1 MSDIPVEAQ
10 QLIVDGIKAQS
21 SRTPR
26 VVLCH
31 SSGSLVSD
39 ASCQVCTHDKF
50 EEYFLR
56 KSIKLISVLPSV
68 GSIRRALQKFRG
80 DSFSFEAILACH
92 HSVDIMGLCIDILG
106 RFGTDCNYIQEVHF
120 LVNLPEGTFR
130 KHVTVAYSVLFKSN
144 CDGNV
149 RIRWKKPIEQYD
161 EVMFPKYVLSH
172 DVISN
177 MLKRPGGPLV
187 CHSKKRNGCF
197 DFEGGQNNESLSFKP
212 GCAARDYSIKLAE
225 LLRLSQKIV
234 GESPTGAVQSK
245 KRVNWRL
252 LKTMTRLT
260 ELFFSVGTLIT
271 HSLASLPTTL
281 RREVSTFTFLPK
293 APLSLMSVVLML
305 VCLCG

>member
-1 MSDIPVEAQ
+1 MKAGRRHLSSRYLFICCASIPRLVYLLCGLVDPPVFESCLPFLIWNLGILFKWFTMSDIPVEAQ
-10 QLIVDGIKAQS
+10 QLVVDGIKAQP

-31 SSGSLVSD
+31 SSGCLVSD

-130 KHVTVAYSVLFKSN
+130 KHATVAYSVLFKSN

-197 DFEGGQNNESLSFKP
+197 DFEGGQNNESLSFQTWL
-212 GCAARDYSIKLAE
+212 C
-225 LLRLSQKIV
+225 
-234 GESPTGAVQSK
+234 SK
-245 KRVNWRL
+245 GL
-252 LKTMTRLT
+252 
-260 ELFFSVGTLIT
+260 
-271 HSLASLPTTL
+271 
-281 RREVSTFTFLPK
+281 
-293 APLSLMSVVLML
+293 
-305 VCLCG
+305 